1 MSASALRCPPQA
13 AAESEPRKAVFET
26 DVVEPGLDLAS
37 TLRAITTKYGKTYQR
52 LLLDLAKASF
62 GPGRL
67 SYDEFIGLRL
77 FDDAWLAGADISA
90 FVGLD
95 AERRIWMAA
104 NNNSEWWGLMRNKLA
119 VTTLLG
125 GYGFPVIPTLALYSD
140 AICMRGVPV
149 LREPEALAGFLRG
162 SRDYPLFG
170 KPMDSQRSLGSIG
183 LEAYDRGTDSL
194 VTGPDRKIRVDEFAA
209 AVAEHYKGG
218 YIFQRRIAPHARV
231 RAIAGD
237 RLATVR
243 AITILTDRG
252 PQLLRALWKIP
263 AGDNVADNF
272 WRSGNLLAT
281 LDLETAPRRAR
292 GARHRARPG
301 GGDAS
306 PGHGGRARSASRC
319 RIGARSSASP
329 WMPPP
334 RCAEVPLIGWD
345 MAAVEGGALIVE
357 PNFTPDFFMTQLADR
372 RGMLDARFNAFLEG
386 CKAAAQQTKRKR
398 RSRQTAERHERLRRL
413 GRDMTGTSGCPI
425 GSRRG
430 LRRQSRDVRDLLAEL
445 GVRATLEL
453 PDPPIIGSKRKKE
466 AAGASA
472 PGGLQ
477 KGNEA
482 AYADFIVPVTVLKVA
497 LICEPSPRAAAMMPT
512 AIRAA
517 MRPYSMAVAPD
528 SSFTKR
534 STWFFMT
541 TLPTHSLHEASAV
554 VHP

>member
-1 MSASALRCPPQA
+1 MPASALRCPPQA
-13 AAESEPRKAVFET
+13 AAEIEPRKAVFET

-37 TLRAITTKYGKTYQR
+37 TLRVITTKYGKTYQR

-62 GPGRL
+62 GPGKL

-77 FDDAWLAGADISA
+77 FDDAWLAGADSSA

-125 GYGFPVIPTLALYSD
+125 GYGFPVIPTQALYSD
-140 AICMRGVPV
+140 ALCMRGVPV
-149 LREPEALAGFLRG
+149 MREPEALAGFLRS

-183 LEAYDRGTDSL
+183 LEAYDRVTDSL
-194 VTGPDRKIRVDEFAA
+194 VTGPGRNIRVDEFAA
-209 AVAEHYKGG
+209 AVAEHYKAG

-263 AGDNVADNF
+263 AGENVADNF

-281 LDLETAPRRAR
+281 LDLETARVVRVVR
-292 GARHRARPG
+292 GTGLGLEEVTHHPDTGAAL
-301 GGDAS
+301 
-306 PGHGGRARSASRC
+306 
-319 RIGARSSASP
+319 IGAEVPNWREIVALALDAASTL
-329 WMPPP
+329 
-334 RCAEVPLIGWD
+334 AEVPLIGWD
-345 MAAVEGGALIVE
+345 MAAVESGALIVE

-386 CKAAAQQTKRKR
+386 CKGAALQIKRKR
-398 RSRQTAERHERLRRL
+398 RSLHNAETQERLRRL
-413 GRDMTGTSGCPI
+413 GRDMAGTS
-425 GSRRG
+425 R
-430 LRRQSRDVRDLLAEL
+430 
-445 GVRATLEL
+445 T
-453 PDPPIIGSKRKKE
+453 
-466 AAGASA
+466 
-472 PGGLQ
+472 
-477 KGNEA
+477 
-482 AYADFIVPVTVLKVA
+482 
-497 LICEPSPRAAAMMPT
+497 
-512 AIRAA
+512 
-517 MRPYSMAVAPD
+517 
-528 SSFTKR
+528 
-534 STWFFMT
+534 
-541 TLPTHSLHEASAV
+541 
-554 VHP
+554 

>member
-1 MSASALRCPPQA
+1 MPDP
-13 AAESEPRKAVFET
+13 AAEPEPKRPVFDT
-26 DVVEPGLDLAS
+26 DVAEPGLDLAA

-77 FDDAWLAGADISA
+77 FDDAWVDGADITQ

-95 AERRIWMAA
+95 AERRLWMAA
-104 NNNSEWWGLMRNKLA
+104 NNNSEWWGVMRNKLA

-140 AICMRGVPV
+140 AISMRGIPI
-149 LREPEALAGFLRG
+149 LRQPADLADFLRG
-162 SRDYPLFG
+162 TCDYPLFG

-183 LEAYDRGTDSL
+183 LEAYDSGSDCL
-194 VTGPDRKIRVDEFAA
+194 VAGERHIPVDDFAA

-263 AGDNVADNF
+263 AGENVADNF

-281 LDLETAPRRAR
+281 LDLETARVVRVVR
-292 GARHRARPG
+292 GTGLGLEEVTHHPDTGAAL
-301 GGDAS
+301 
-306 PGHGGRARSASRC
+306 
-319 RIGARSSASP
+319 IGAEVPNWREIVSLALDAASTL
-329 WMPPP
+329 
-334 RCAEVPLIGWD
+334 AEVPLIGWD
-345 MAAVEGGALIVE
+345 MAAVESGALIVE

-386 CKAAAQQTKRKR
+386 CKAAARRVKRKR
-398 RSRQTAERHERLRRL
+398 RSLHNTETHERLRRL
-413 GRDMTGTSGCPI
+413 GRDMAGTS
-425 GSRRG
+425 
-430 LRRQSRDVRDLLAEL
+430 
-445 GVRATLEL
+445 RA
-453 PDPPIIGSKRKKE
+453 
-466 AAGASA
+466 
-472 PGGLQ
+472 
-477 KGNEA
+477 
-482 AYADFIVPVTVLKVA
+482 
-497 LICEPSPRAAAMMPT
+497 
-512 AIRAA
+512 
-517 MRPYSMAVAPD
+517 
-528 SSFTKR
+528 
-534 STWFFMT
+534 
-541 TLPTHSLHEASAV
+541 
-554 VHP
+554 